1 MNIELMTKVRDHVV
15 AHPEQHDQSMW
26 AVKTE
31 CGTTACA
38 AGWTLLLGN
47 PEVAREYADEEVFT
61 FAGVV
66 RRLYGRSV
74 VGAAVD
80 LLGIDMSQADML
92 FVQAV
97 TREGAVAVMNEL
109 IETDG
114 QVDWREL
121 EVILNEIE
129 LDEDEPEEDF

>member
-15 AHPEQHDQSMW
+15 AHPEQHDQGTW
-26 AVKTE
+26 ARKTE

-61 FAGVV
+61 FTGVV
-66 RRLYGRSV
+66 RRVFGSPSV
-74 VGAAVD
+74 ADAAAN
-80 LLGIDMSQADML
+80 LLDIDAYQADML
-92 FVQAV
+92 FIQAK
-97 TREGAVAVMNEL
+97 THEGAVAVMNEL

-114 QVDWREL
+114 EIDWRDL
-121 EVILNEIE
+121 ETIVDEIE
-129 LDEDEPEEDF
+129 LEEDF

>member
-15 AHPEQHDQSMW
+15 AHPEQHNQGMW
-26 AVKTE
+26 AEKTE

-47 PEVAREYADEEVFT
+47 PEVAREYAAEEVFT

-66 RRLYGRSV
+66 RRFLGFASV
-74 VGAAVD
+74 VSAAGS
-80 LLGIDMSQADML
+80 LLGIDRNQAHKL
-92 FVQAV
+92 FYAA
-97 TREGAVAVMNEL
+97 THEGAIAVMNKL

-114 QVDWREL
+114 QADRREL
-121 EVILNEIE
+121 EAILDEIE
-129 LDEDEPEEDF
+129 NDY